1 MDCVL
6 PLKIK
11 SSLIA
16 AKGALSKTHFHPF
29 SMKRFASP
37 RHHTAGLQRT
47 VVDDSGLLV
56 RDLTRWKDHTVRLQG
71 TIRRHGRNLRNGR
84 RMHHNDSSAK
94 SQGADDSRA
103 GGSCVRGKFRFLRPL
118 YRASLR
124 RRFARAL
131 EPKSSTPGSERIHG
145 AETTPSRPAFASLSL
160 FFFSRIPA
168 TRLASQRSRTLRRSR
183 ATNSPPPRNFL
194 DSRTLI
200 YSCTSPC
207 GGARRFVSTTS
218 TSPKPDLGSLRIDE
232 GKRRSGKTGKILGAG
247 AAILGLAV
255 IVTGGVFALRNQT
268 PVVEVAAAQKVAAG
282 RPTLLNASGY
292 VTPRR
297 RATVAAKITGRVTGV
312 FFDEGMHV
320 AQGYVL
326 ARLDDSDVRR
336 ALDSAIADRN
346 ATQAQIVDFQVQ
358 LKNAEIELHRAQQL
372 QAAGVQSQET
382 LDNASTAADSLR
394 AKIALTK
401 QQVLAS
407 EARIQEAQQAV
418 DNCVIRAP
426 FDGIIVS
433 KDAQVGEMVSPI
445 SAGGGFTRTGIAT
458 IVDMNSNEIEVDV
471 NEAYIA
477 RVLPDQPVTAILDA
491 SPDWQIPSKVRT
503 VIPTADRQK
512 ATVKVRISFLKL
524 DPRILPD
531 MGVKVT
537 FLGDEQVEKKGAVA
551 LAALIPPDA
560 VRTED
565 GAKAVYLV
573 IGDQLARA
581 MVKLGVLQGNDL
593 GP

>member
-1 MDCVL
+1 V
-6 PLKIK
+6 
-11 SSLIA
+11 
-16 AKGALSKTHFHPF
+16 
-29 SMKRFASP
+29 
-37 RHHTAGLQRT
+37 
-47 VVDDSGLLV
+47 
-56 RDLTRWKDHTVRLQG
+56 
-71 TIRRHGRNLRNGR
+71 
-84 RMHHNDSSAK
+84 
-94 SQGADDSRA
+94 
-103 GGSCVRGKFRFLRPL
+103 
-118 YRASLR
+118 
-124 RRFARAL
+124 
-131 EPKSSTPGSERIHG
+131 
-145 AETTPSRPAFASLSL
+145 
-160 FFFSRIPA
+160 
-168 TRLASQRSRTLRRSR
+168 
-183 ATNSPPPRNFL
+183 
-194 DSRTLI
+194 
-200 YSCTSPC
+200 
-207 GGARRFVSTTS
+207 
-218 TSPKPDLGSLRIDE
+218 
-232 GKRRSGKTGKILGAG
+232 LGAF

-255 IVTGGVFALRNQT
+255 IVTGAVFAFRNQT
-268 PVVEVAAAQKVAAG
+268 PVVEVATAQKAAAG

-320 AQGYVL
+320 PEGFVL

-336 ALDSAIADRN
+336 ALDSAKADRN
-346 ATQAQIVDFQVQ
+346 ATEAQIADFQVQ
-358 LKNAEIELHRAQQL
+358 LKNAEIQLHRAQEL

-382 LDNASTAADSLR
+382 LDNARTTADSLR
-394 AKIALTK
+394 AKIALAK

-407 EARIQEAQQAV
+407 DARIQEAQQAV

-477 RVLPDQPVTAILDA
+477 RVEPGQPVTAVLDA
-491 SPDWQIPSKVRT
+491 YPDWQIPSKVRT

-537 FLGDEQVEKKGAVA
+537 FLGEAPVEKKGEAA
-551 LAALIPPDA
+551 PAALIPPDA
-560 VRTED
+560 VRDESGKKIVFIVKD
-565 GAKAVYLV
+565 GHLERRAVTTGGTRGTDLE
-573 IGDQLARA
+573 ILAGLNAGDPVV
-581 MVKLGVLQGNDL
+581 VK
-593 GP
+593 GPANLRDGQAVEIKK